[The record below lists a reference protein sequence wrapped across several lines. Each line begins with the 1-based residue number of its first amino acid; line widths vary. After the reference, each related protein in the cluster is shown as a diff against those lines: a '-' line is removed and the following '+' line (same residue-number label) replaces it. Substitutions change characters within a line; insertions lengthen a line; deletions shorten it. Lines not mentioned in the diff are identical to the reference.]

1 MEEQFSSTAVNSSA
15 PAAEFLRRPSTSSHS
30 SFVFPLLI
38 ILGYLLLIII
48 RRRSTSHHKL
58 NYRLP
63 PGPKPLPI
71 IGNLHELLG
80 ETIHAG
86 LRRLAEAHGP
96 LIHLK
101 LGQNSA
107 VVASSID
114 AASEILRTQDGVF
127 CTRPRL
133 FAVNYFT
140 YGGRDIGASPYGDRW
155 RKLRR
160 FATAKMFCP
169 RQVRYFSFIR
179 REEVDVMVG
188 SIRKSASNAINI
200 SEVGL
205 CLFNNITFRE
215 IFRTRVS
222 EAGECLASPHH
233 GLIMDMMIMM
243 AEFNVGDYFPSFWW
257 LDFLSGWRFKL
268 YRRFREMDRIFDEAI
283 QRRMSSRPHND
294 NIIDNNNANNVNNNK
309 TNNDEEV
316 EGDFLDDVLKREVEL
331 DPSIGFLFSRKQ
343 SKALLMD
350 MFSGGSDTSSV
361 ALEWAMT
368 ELMKNPETMKKAQE
382 EVRRV
387 AGDIEGKVEESKM
400 EQLHY
405 LKMVMKETLRLHPPT
420 TLLAPH
426 MCMQDTKIHG
436 YDVPAKTMAI
446 INVWAIGRDSKYW
459 VEPEAFRPERFAEGE
474 EDQSSVKG
482 TGGGTALGS
491 MPAFGLGRRMCP
503 GMTLGLAS
511 IHLALANLL
520 YSFDW
525 SLPAGMTAEDIG
537 TEERFGLSTRK
548 KLPLLLMAKPV

>member
-1 MEEQFSSTAVNSSA
+1 MKEFSGSVVNSSSSTELTCES
-15 PAAEFLRRPSTSSHS
+15 AAIAAGRHS
-30 SFVFPLLI
+30 SFGQVIFPLLI
-38 ILGYLLLIII
+38 ILGYLLV
-48 RRRSTSHHKL
+48 RWRSSYCRSKQSVFQ
-58 NYRLP
+58 LP

-80 ETIHAG
+80 ETIHAA
-86 LRRLAEAHGP
+86 LRRLSNEHGP
-96 LIHLK
+96 LMHLK

-107 VVASSID
+107 VIASSVET
-114 AASEILRTQDGVF
+114 ASEILRTQDSVF

-140 YGGRDIGASPYGDRW
+140 YDGRDIGASPYGDRW

-169 RQVRYFSFIR
+169 KKVKFFSFIR
-179 REEVDVMVG
+179 REEVEVLVS
-188 SIRKSASNAINI
+188 SIKKNASNAINI

-215 IFRTRVS
+215 IFSKRVS
-222 EAGECLASPHH
+222 ADGDCVSSPHH

-243 AEFNVGDYFPSFWW
+243 AEFNVGDYFPSFRW

-268 YRRFREMDRIFDEAI
+268 YRRFREMDRIFVEAI
-283 QRRMSSRPHND
+283 EQRMLSRRQ
-294 NIIDNNNANNVNNNK
+294 NK
-309 TNNDEEV
+309 E
-316 EGDFLDDVLKREVEL
+316 EGDFLDELLKREVEL
-331 DPSIGFLFSRKQ
+331 DPSIGFLFSRTQ

-368 ELMKNPETMKKAQE
+368 ELMKNPETMKKAQD

-387 AGDIEGKVEESKM
+387 AGGDGKVEESKM
-400 EQLHY
+400 EQLPY
-405 LKMVMKETLRLHPPT
+405 LKMVIKETLRLHPPT

-426 MCMQDTKIHG
+426 ACLKDTKIHC

-446 INVWAIGRDSKYW
+446 VNVWAIGRDPKYW
-459 VEPEAFRPERFAEGE
+459 DQPEAFRPERF
-474 EDQSSVKG
+474 
-482 TGGGTALGS
+482 
-491 MPAFGLGRRMCP
+491 FGLGRRMCP

-511 IHLALANLL
+511 IQLALANLL
-520 YSFDW
+520 YSFNW
-525 SLPAGMTAEDIG
+525 NLPAGMTAEDIG
-537 TEERFGLSTRK
+537 REERFGLSTRK
-548 KLPLLLMAKPV
+548 KMPLLLMATPA